1 MNDCIMEIDGVPMLG
16 STLKHAHA
24 TVLGAPDSIVTFK
37 VSRRK
42 TPKPS
47 QPVSPQSARVVSPRT
62 GAAVSCVS
70 LEARCAKRY
79 SQLAALMLCCLQVV
93 CCP

>member
-24 TVLGAPDSIVTFK
+24 TVLGVPDSIVTFK

-42 TPKPS
+42 TPKPN

-62 GAAVSCVS
+62 GAAVSRVS
-70 LEARCAKRY
+70 PEARCAKHC
-79 SQLAALMLCCLQVV
+79 SQRTALMPCCLQVV